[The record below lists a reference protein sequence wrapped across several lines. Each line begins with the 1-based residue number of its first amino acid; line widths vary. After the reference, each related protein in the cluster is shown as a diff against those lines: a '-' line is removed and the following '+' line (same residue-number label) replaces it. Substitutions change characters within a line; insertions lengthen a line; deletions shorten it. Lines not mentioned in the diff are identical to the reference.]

1 MKIINKYIFTMTVIS
16 SLVVICIYYLPQPLR
31 FLENLVVRVE
41 GRRGSEASG
50 RNPNGGL
57 PCGFSQWL
65 SKSWKSVSPELTV
78 SPGMERCSHLL
89 GKATSTEHC
98 CAQRST
104 QCLSRLRP
112 CAAAQPGVVRNHSI
126 PGALRP
132 EIRLL
137 LQAGPAHH
145 TRPQTDQRSW

>member
-31 FLENLVVRVE
+31 YLENLVVRVE

-65 SKSWKSVSPELTV
+65 SKSWKSVSPDFSITGYGKMLPPAGKGRLHRALLRSEEHTV
-78 SPGMERCSHLL
+78 PL
-89 GKATSTEHC
+89 
-98 CAQRST
+98 
-104 QCLSRLRP
+104 P
-112 CAAAQPGVVRNHSI
+112 AAALRCCTARR
-126 PGALRP
+126 GA
-132 EIRLL
+132 E
-137 LQAGPAHH
+137 
-145 TRPQTDQRSW
+145 PQHPWGSPS